1 MKVDSELSKVEAR
14 EPFNSRRISV
24 CHIVTADLWAG
35 AEAQIA
41 TQLAKL
47 SAERDLLLRVI
58 ALAQGRLGQA
68 LRNAGVEVNVVS
80 SPHGR
85 FTSCYREALRFLR
98 NKRIDVLHSHKSK
111 EHILALL
118 LARTL
123 SVPHLVRT
131 QHGMPEPRT
140 LKDRL
145 VYGLAR
151 RTASSAS
158 RIISVSSDLSRHL
171 ERYTD
176 PQKITIVP
184 NAVDLQ
190 HVKSPLSREAAKRT
204 LGIPERVPAIGT
216 AARLEPVKRIDLFLA
231 VAQHLS
237 AQCVLHAVPAPV
249 FVIAGDGSE
258 RRRLQQLIT
267 HTSLHD
273 KVFFLGHRD
282 DVYDVVRAM
291 DLLLIT
297 SDHEGM
303 PTLVLEA
310 MALGTPVV
318 SRRVGGVPEIIDD
331 GVEGVLVNASDPP
344 LIARACLPLLTNLE
358 LACRLTEA
366 AHEKIIRNFSAEANA
381 LQVAEIYRSLA
392 YQHSADAR
400 YANAA

>member
-1 MKVDSELSKVEAR
+1 MKVDLELSKVEAG
-14 EPFNSRRISV
+14 EPFNFRRISI
-24 CHIVTADLWAG
+24 CHIVSADLWAG

-41 TQLAKL
+41 TLLGKL
-47 SAERDLLLRVI
+47 SGEHDLLLHVI
-58 ALAQGRLGQA
+58 ALGEGRLGQV
-68 LRNAGVEVNVVS
+68 LRAAGVEVNTVS
-80 SPHGR
+80 SPQGGFR
-85 FTSCYREALRFLR
+85 SCYRKALAFLR
-98 NKRIDVLHSHKSK
+98 HKRIDVLHSHKSK

-123 SVPHLVRT
+123 DVPHLVRT

-151 RTASSAS
+151 RTESSAS
-158 RIISVSSDLSRHL
+158 RIISVSSDLSRRL
-171 ERYTD
+171 EWYVDR
-176 PQKITIVP
+176 QKIAVVP
-184 NAVDLQ
+184 NAINVQ
-190 HVKSPLSREAAKRT
+190 QVKSPLSKEAAKRS

-237 AQCVLHAVPAPV
+237 AQCALHAVPAPV

-267 HTSLHD
+267 ETALHD
-273 KVFFLGHRD
+273 KVCFLGHRD
-282 DVYDVVRAM
+282 DVYDVIRAM

-318 SRRVGGVPEIIDD
+318 SRRVGGVPEIIVD
-331 GVEGVLVNASDPP
+331 GVEGTLIDASDPFS
-344 LIARACLPLLTNLE
+344 IARACLPLLTTPG
-358 LACRLTEA
+358 LAYRFTEA
-366 AHEKIIRNFSAEANA
+366 AHEKVIRNFSAEANA
-381 LQVAEIYRSLA
+381 LQVAEIYRSLV
-392 YQHSADAR
+392 SNRGADPR
-400 YANAA
+400 YADGA